1 MFKTS
6 SPSKNGNF
14 IPLSM
19 DPYKI
24 PKLKDSE
31 INFFPN
37 TKSCSIVK
45 KQSSS
50 KLKSRDESVLAQL
63 RQDRDRRISEIRRL
77 EIQNESSVQV
87 EKEIIKRAKLE
98 SEKVSF

>member
-24 PKLKDSE
+24 PKLKDSA

-37 TKSCSIVK
+37 TKSCSTVK
-45 KQSSS
+45 KQSTSQ
-50 KLKSRDESVLAQL
+50 LKSREESVLAQL
-63 RQDRDRRISEIRRL
+63 NQDREKRISEIRRL
-77 EIQNESSVQV
+77 EILNESSLQV
-87 EKEIIKRAKLE
+87 EKEIRERSKLE
-98 SEKVSF
+98 SQKVRF